1 MKKIV
6 ILGGRGN
13 GTVVASIIED
23 CIDAGQQLEILGFLN
38 DHDKEKINGYDVLG
52 MLSND
57 DWKQFNDDVFF
68 IYTINTVKVAH
79 QRHNL
84 LKSLKIPEDRFATII
99 HPTATVS
106 KTAELS
112 FGNVLMPY
120 SQLGANAKIG
130 NHTLMMS
137 YSYVGHDDTVGE
149 FCFISAFASTGGRCI
164 IEDGVHLGH
173 KSSMLARLKIGK
185 YSIVGLAAAVTKDVE
200 PFHIVAGV
208 PAKKIGEVA
217 PDL

>member
-6 ILGGRGN
+6 IIGGRGN

-23 CIDAGQQLEILGFLN
+23 CIDAGQKYKILGFLN
-38 DHDKEKINGYDVLG
+38 DNEKEDINNYPIIGG
-52 MLSND
+52 IQNE
-57 DWKQFNDDVFF
+57 DWKKFDDDVFF
-68 IYTINTVKVAH
+68 IYTLSTVKVAF

-84 LKSLKIPEDRFATII
+84 LRSLKIPNDRFASVI

-106 KTAELS
+106 KTAELG

-120 SQLGANAKIG
+120 SQLGANAVIG
-130 NHTLMMS
+130 DHTTLMS

-185 YSIVGLAAAVTKDVE
+185 YSVVGLAAAVTKDVD

-208 PAKKIGEVA
+208 PAKKIGEIKI
-217 PDL
+217 D